1 MDIRKYHKNTILW
14 IIPVILLLITLLP
27 VTLPWVYSLF
37 LQIIVSLAA
46 ILIAYLHFSEKPKY
60 YIPWGIVFIII
71 LFIYNPLIH
80 LSITMGV
87 KIPLN
92 LITAILFC
100 TNWFF
105 VYRNR

>member
-1 MDIRKYHKNTILW
+1 MDIGKYHKNIIVW
-14 IIPVILLLITLLP
+14 IVPVILLLITLLP
-27 VTLPWVYSLF
+27 VALPWVYSLL

-80 LSITMGV
+80 LNITMGIKV
-87 KIPLN
+87 PLN

-100 TNWFF
+100 ANWFF
-105 VYRNR
+105 IFRKR